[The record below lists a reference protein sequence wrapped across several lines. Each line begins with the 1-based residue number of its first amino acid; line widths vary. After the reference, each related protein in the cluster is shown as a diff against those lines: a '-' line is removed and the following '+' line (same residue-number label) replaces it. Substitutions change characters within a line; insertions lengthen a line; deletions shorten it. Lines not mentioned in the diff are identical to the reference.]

1 MKRDNMKTRVVSLIL
16 IVVVA
21 TVSLGIYMIHKR
33 EARYKRQVIIN
44 ETNAV
49 SHDKNTSVNIT
60 VQKDS

>member
-33 EARYKRQVIIN
+33 EAQDKRQIIIN

-60 VQKDS
+60 VQKDN